1 MQCLLLQTLAFME
14 EEVLLPIM
22 EKVWGSES
30 VTNQNETAESLA
42 SEEGL
47 ENKNV
52 SSDRYSLTDSTNCV
66 QSETAAESSGA
77 FEDDSASVDKNYNDN
92 LVALADSL
100 SGEDTDYSHFI
111 TPVEEEVTTDAKK
124 IDSSVVAKPV
134 AEDTPEV
141 EDRNDAVD
149 KAYAYDIQVR
159 QEVVTVDLV
168 NADDSVDAFSCSETV
183 ATIESNSGG
192 CDGGGWN
199 WGTKNCWVVV

>member
-1 MQCLLLQTLAFME
+1 MQCLSLQTLAFME

-30 VTNQNETAESLA
+30 VTNQDETAESLA
-42 SEEGL
+42 SESL

-52 SSDRYSLTDSTNCV
+52 SSDRYSLTDSTNCA
-66 QSETAAESSGA
+66 QSETAAKSSGA

-100 SGEDTDYSHFI
+100 SGDTECHSHFN

-124 IDSSVVAKPV
+124 IDSSVVDKPL

-149 KAYAYDIQVR
+149 KAYAYDIQVTR
-159 QEVVTVDLV
+159 VTVDLD
-168 NADDSVDAFSCSETV
+168 NADDIIDASSCSETV
-183 ATIESNSGG
+183 ATIESDSGPG
-192 CDGGGWN
+192 CCDGGGWN